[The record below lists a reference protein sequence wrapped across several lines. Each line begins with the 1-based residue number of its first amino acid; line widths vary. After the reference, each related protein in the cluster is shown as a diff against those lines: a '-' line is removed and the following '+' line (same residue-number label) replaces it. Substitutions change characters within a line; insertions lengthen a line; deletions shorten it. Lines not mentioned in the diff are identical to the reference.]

1 VKCGSSGAP
10 ELRSYSNHTSSVL
23 PTLRRLDR
31 RLAALRNE
39 PVVVSPAKSR
49 FTHEVEQRLPP
60 EAIQQ
65 LVVDHESRPVHPL
78 THADYGLGKGV
89 VLRLLAEAGVGIRH
103 QGLTADDQAAVQLYV
118 SGWSAARVD
127 LTLGCSP
134 DHVLACVRKSGH
146 PTRPQV
152 GGRRKRTP

>member
-1 VKCGSSGAP
+1 MDPV
-10 ELRSYSNHTSSVL
+10 ELLRSYSNHISSVL

-31 RLAALRNE
+31 RLATLRNE

-49 FTHEVEQRLPP
+49 FTHKVEQRLPP

-65 LVVDHESRPVHPL
+65 LVVEYE
-78 THADYGLGKGV
+78 ADQSTRSLMRTYGLGKGV

-103 QGLTADDQAAVQLYV
+103 QGLTADDQAEAVQLYV
-118 SGWSAARVD
+118 SGWSAARVGVR
-127 LTLGCSP
+127 LGCSP
-134 DHVLACVRKSGH
+134 DHVLACVRKAGH

-152 GGRRKRTP
+152 GGRRKRTQ